1 VFSPVPISGEVFPRN
16 AHENC
21 STVIN
26 GTEAQLKMLFNSKS
40 CALSRKGFVF
50 ENVIVVKQNNL
61 SEMPV
66 ITEYDKLYRISCD
79 YSNQTTKMS
88 ATSVL
93 QIKDMDKMSIHPSG
107 KIPFSPMK
115 MELRS
120 KEEMR
125 TVILGQNVDLRIDDD
140 DHFGSNYTIS
150 SCIARDRSERESITL
165 IEDGDSESVKIS
177 CRLQVCDQ
185 CEPKDCSKHERK
197 RRNLLRGES
206 TIDSNDGD
214 EVQISLLV
222 RNEAPPAKS
231 YCVTRASLISVSSVG
246 SITLLLQFLV
256 LLKIFQ
262 ERRKRLL

>member
-1 VFSPVPISGEVFPRN
+1 MKPASISDFNVIAFDRGKKSSDQKPKKKGRKSRKSKSKARAASKKSQVRIRSEPFIPGAIELDVQTVCNYDGIIIKVFSPVPISGEVFPRN

-120 KEEMR
+120 KEE
-125 TVILGQNVDLRIDDD
+125 V
-140 DHFGSNYTIS
+140 
-150 SCIARDRSERESITL
+150 
-165 IEDGDSESVKIS
+165 
-177 CRLQVCDQ
+177 
-185 CEPKDCSKHERK
+185 
-197 RRNLLRGES
+197 RGG
-206 TIDSNDGD
+206 TCFCW
-214 EVQISLLV
+214 
-222 RNEAPPAKS
+222 KF
-231 YCVTRASLISVSSVG
+231 C
-246 SITLLLQFLV
+246 
-256 LLKIFQ
+256 
-262 ERRKRLL
+262 